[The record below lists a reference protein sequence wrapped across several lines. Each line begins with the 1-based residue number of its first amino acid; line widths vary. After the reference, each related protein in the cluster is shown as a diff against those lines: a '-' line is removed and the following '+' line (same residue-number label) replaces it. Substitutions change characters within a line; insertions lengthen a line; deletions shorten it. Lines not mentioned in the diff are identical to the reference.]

1 MEQFTTLTSTMVS
14 IPIENIDTDQI
25 IPAQFLKGVDRD
37 GLGEHLFH
45 HWRSD
50 SDFILNQPAADKARI
65 LVAGDN
71 FGCGSSRE
79 HAVWALMGQGFQV
92 VISTGFA
99 DIFQNNALKNGLLPI
114 TVDAEIH
121 RQIQEM
127 LADNPAQTFAV
138 DLEAQTLTLPDG
150 QSVEFPIDSF
160 SKKCILEG
168 IDPLGYLQS
177 QAEHIAAY
185 EDKHAA
191 RVETGKA

>member
-25 IPAQFLKGVDRD
+25 IPAQFLKGVDRA

-45 HWRSD
+45 HWRSNP
-50 SDFILNQPAADKARI
+50 DFILNQPPAEEARI

-114 TVDAEIH
+114 TVAAPTH
-121 RQIQEM
+121 RQLQE
-127 LADNPAQTFAV
+127 LIAENPEQTVSV
-138 DLEAQTLTLPDG
+138 DLETQTLTLPDG
-150 QSVEFPIDSF
+150 QSVTFPIDSF
-160 SKKCILEG
+160 SKKCILQG
-168 IDPLGYLQS
+168 TDPLGYLQG
-177 QAEHIAAY
+177 QEEHIAAY
-185 EDKHAA
+185 EAKNVA

>member
-1 MEQFTTLTSTMVS
+1 MERFTTLTSTMVS

-37 GLGEHLFH
+37 GLGKQLFH
-45 HWRSD
+45 HWRSNP
-50 SDFILNQPAADKARI
+50 DFILNQPAAQTARI

-79 HAVWALMGQGFQV
+79 HAVWALMGSGFQV

-114 TVDAEIH
+114 TVDPPTH
-121 RQIQEM
+121 RQLQE
-127 LADNPAQTFAV
+127 LIAANPDHTVSV

-150 QSVEFPIDSF
+150 RAVTFPIDSF
-160 SKKCILEG
+160 SKNCILQG
-168 IDPLGYLQS
+168 VDPLGYLQTKLDDIKAYE
-177 QAEHIAAY
+177 AEHA
-185 EDKHAA
+185 D
-191 RVETGKA
+191 RVDTLA